1 MDGGPA
7 PLLCGP
13 DLDHLKSHPTTKTLP
28 PVLPI
33 VLAQDGK
40 PWSGSRQIS
49 DLIQIP
55 PEHET
60 ALRPW
65 QPELVFKLI
74 ELVRIPDF
82 RGTPEGVLTLR
93 ALKAEPVDE
102 LLSDPV
108 WDPDTLESI
117 SRDALERFL
126 RDVYDRDLRR
136 DTFMKRITS
145 FEHSTS
151 LKNKLMTLAEHFRE
165 EGREEGQRQGEQKG
179 LIFAMRAAVL
189 RGSGD
194 PARRG
199 TVRHRGPGYG
209 DRIAGNVESAA

>member
-13 DLDHLKSHPTTKTLP
+13 DLDHLKPHPNTKTLP

-33 VLAQDGK
+33 VLAQEGK
-40 PWSGSRQIS
+40 AWAGSTWLS

-82 RGTPEGVLTLR
+82 RSPPKGVLTLR

-102 LLSDPV
+102 LLLDPV
-108 WDPDTLESI
+108 WAPDTLESI
-117 SRDALERFL
+117 SRDPLERFL

-136 DTFMKRITS
+136 DTFMKRVTS

-151 LKNKLMTLAEHFRE
+151 LKNQLRALAEQFCE
-165 EGREEGQRQGEQKG
+165 EGREEGQRQGEQQ
-179 LIFAMRAAVL
+179 RADICHAC
-189 RGSGD
+189 SG
-194 PARRG
+194 AAGRRRSG
-199 TVRHRGPGYG
+199 TVRCRPTSRTGLRG
-209 DRIAGNVESAA
+209 